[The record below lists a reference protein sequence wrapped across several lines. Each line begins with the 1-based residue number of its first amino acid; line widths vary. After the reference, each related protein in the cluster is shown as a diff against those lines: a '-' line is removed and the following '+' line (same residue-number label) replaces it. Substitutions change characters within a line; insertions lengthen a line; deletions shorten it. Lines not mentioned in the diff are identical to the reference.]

1 MIYRFSGFKTTPQN
15 MWAGSVDSFNMAFVN
30 SSKNLDFILVSMNSG
45 ALLRIK
51 MSTFCFVFKGTD
63 ARFTAE
69 IAQPLK
75 KDGHYFLR
83 GAGLLEI

>member
-1 MIYRFSGFKTTPQN
+1 
-15 MWAGSVDSFNMAFVN
+15 
-30 SSKNLDFILVSMNSG
+30 MNSG

-63 ARFTAE
+63 ARFSVE

-75 KDGHYFLR
+75 KDGHYFLMDFTKKLFETGFER
-83 GAGLLEI
+83 SEARHYAPETFKM

>member
-1 MIYRFSGFKTTPQN
+1 
-15 MWAGSVDSFNMAFVN
+15 
-30 SSKNLDFILVSMNSG
+30 MNSG

-63 ARFTAE
+63 ARFIAE

-75 KDGHYFLR
+75 KDDGHYFLR
-83 GAGLLEI
+83 ARPGAGFFESLMIKLISRKIVQNRFNTND

>member
-1 MIYRFSGFKTTPQN
+1 
-15 MWAGSVDSFNMAFVN
+15 
-30 SSKNLDFILVSMNSG
+30 MNSG

-75 KDGHYFLR
+75 RDGHYAKIDFTKNCSKLD
-83 GAGLLEI
+83 

>member
-1 MIYRFSGFKTTPQN
+1 
-15 MWAGSVDSFNMAFVN
+15 
-30 SSKNLDFILVSMNSG
+30 MNSG

-75 KDGHYFLR
+75 KDDGHYFLR
-83 GAGLLEI
+83 GAGFFESLMIKLISRKIVQNRFDKND

>member
-1 MIYRFSGFKTTPQN
+1 
-15 MWAGSVDSFNMAFVN
+15 
-30 SSKNLDFILVSMNSG
+30 MNSG

-75 KDGHYFLR
+75 KDDGHYFLVDFTKKLFET
-83 GAGLLEI
+83 GFE